1 MLPPHFLP
9 AYTYTK
15 ESLILLHR
23 LSTGLN
29 EEHMPDISARKVLTV
44 IQEVGMSR
52 IINGSCYK
60 PSEEGEASRA
70 SCKQD
75 FAWLAKE
82 KKRSNEH
89 SHLGSHPQNDPLSR
103 WTYCGL
109 GQVSLVQCHFENT
122 DYAFLCCPFKTS
134 LPNCQHLLLCSRQ
147 VLVLQN
153 EKWNLF
159 WTTPRVPEIAFIQL
173 VSIQLTCENQSVLIP
188 CQRWAM
194 SYDENTEA
202 HFLSGSLVNQFHTL
216 MDINSLSL
224 ECVYKIH
231 LSWHSGRMV
240 LEPKYFVQILEL
252 PFSRCL
258 SII

>member
-1 MLPPHFLP
+1 MTHCPDGLTAVLVRSLLSSAILKILTML
-9 AYTYTK
+9 
-15 ESLILLHR
+15 
-23 LSTGLN
+23 
-29 EEHMPDISARKVLTV
+29 
-44 IQEVGMSR
+44 
-52 IINGSCYK
+52 
-60 PSEEGEASRA
+60 
-70 SCKQD
+70 
-75 FAWLAKE
+75 
-82 KKRSNEH
+82 
-89 SHLGSHPQNDPLSR
+89 
-103 WTYCGL
+103 
-109 GQVSLVQCHFENT
+109 
-122 DYAFLCCPFKTS
+122 FLCCHFKTL

-173 VSIQLTCENQSVLIP
+173 VSIQLTCENQSALIP

-216 MDINSLSL
+216 MDIDSLSL

-252 PFSRCL
+252 LFSRCL
-258 SII
+258 SISVLIWKMGIITW

>member
-1 MLPPHFLP
+1 
-9 AYTYTK
+9 
-15 ESLILLHR
+15 
-23 LSTGLN
+23 
-29 EEHMPDISARKVLTV
+29 
-44 IQEVGMSR
+44 MSR

-70 SCKQD
+70 GCKQD

-82 KKRSNEH
+82 KKWSNEH
-89 SHLGSHPQNDPLSR
+89 SHLGSHPQNGPLSR
-103 WTYCGL
+103 WTPFGL
-109 GQVSLVQCHFENT
+109 GQVSPAQCHFENT
-122 DYAFLCCPFKTS
+122 DYAFLCCPFKTL
-134 LPNCQHLLLCSRQ
+134 LPNCQHLPLCSRQ

-153 EKWNLF
+153 EKWSLF
-159 WTTPRVPEIAFIQL
+159 WTTPRFPEIAFIQL

-240 LEPKYFVQILEL
+240 LEPKCFVQILEL